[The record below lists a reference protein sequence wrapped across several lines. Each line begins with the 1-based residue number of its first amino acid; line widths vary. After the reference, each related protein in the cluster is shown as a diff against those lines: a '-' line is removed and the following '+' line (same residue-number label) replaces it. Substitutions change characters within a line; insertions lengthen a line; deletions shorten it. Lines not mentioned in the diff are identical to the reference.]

1 LNIKAHNCHFS
12 VFCLFAMSAVLTQ
25 SSNASYIAKVA
36 ALLSLEISEWSLR
49 RATLGLTVPSISS
62 IASRTVFRLESHRM
76 FTVYS
81 FNLSAIYNILEL
93 RSTFHTIK
101 HRFCLKPSCKF
112 RARCFVSESRILI
125 SNLDR
130 LASSSPGCSISQQL
144 SMTTTL

>member
-12 VFCLFAMSAVLTQ
+12 VFCLFAMSAGLTQ
-25 SSNASYIAKVA
+25 SSNASCIAKVA
-36 ALLSLEISEWSLR
+36 TLLSLEIFGRSLR
-49 RATLGLTVPSISS
+49 RATFGLTVLFISS
-62 IASRTVFRLESHRM
+62 IASRIVFRRESYRM

-81 FNLSAIYNILEL
+81 FNLSAICNILEL

-112 RARCFVSESRILI
+112 RARCFISESRILI
-125 SNLDR
+125 SNFDR

-144 SMTTTL
+144 SMATTL